1 MPSIRRSSRRRSALA
16 AAAVVAALAV
26 TATACGPGDDEAG
39 SSPDASSSAASDSSQ
54 GKGGDEFD
62 LNLPKDLPTS
72 LQDLEKW
79 KDGGWENWDKK
90 DWLRDAA
97 DFVNPYI
104 KDLWKPDRMQDA
116 QDATKD
122 VTEEEVAAA
131 STPQDDPEP
140 RPVQA
145 SKVKT
150 PYHKH
155 AAPVG
160 KLFFDSPEGP
170 SVCSGTVVKDPRNP
184 GKSNLVATAG
194 HCVHGGKGKGWYRNI
209 MFVPSYNDLG
219 RPANQVG
226 QGAAHE
232 VYPYKQWWA
241 TWAQTTGYWIDRG
254 DGVDGARGASQ
265 DFAVVQVKAEDGSA
279 KSVEETV
286 GAALEI
292 NFNAPTPKQ
301 QTGLTSYGYP
311 AAPPYD
317 GALMHRCTARPGQ
330 LTTDPSQPALYRI
343 GCTMTG
349 GTSGGGILA
358 NGEGGKAQLVSVNSI
373 GPRPATWLAGPY
385 LGAEA
390 KGVFEAISKRHAGK
404 N

>member
-1 MPSIRRSSRRRSALA
+1 MSSIRRSPRRRAALA
-16 AAAVVAALAV
+16 TAAVVAALAV
-26 TATACGPGDDEAG
+26 SATACGPSEDDASASPTRAADDKQESEKDRGDD
-39 SSPDASSSAASDSSQ
+39 
-54 GKGGDEFD
+54 FD
-62 LNLPKDLPTS
+62 LHLPKDLPTS

-79 KDGGWENWDKK
+79 KDGGWENWEKSE
-90 DWLRDAA
+90 WLRDAA

-116 QDATKD
+116 DAAEKD
-122 VTEEEVAAA
+122 VSKEEIAAA
-131 STPQDDPEP
+131 TTPSDDPEP
-140 RPVQA
+140 RAVRA
-145 SKVKT
+145 EKVKT

-160 KLFFDSPEGP
+160 KVFFDTPQGP
-170 SVCSGTVVKDPRNP
+170 AVCSGTVVKDPRNP

-194 HCVHGGKGKGWYRNI
+194 HCVHGGKGKGWFRNI

-219 RPANQVG
+219 RSANQVG
-226 QGAAHE
+226 SGAPHE

-254 DGVDGARGASQ
+254 DAARGSEGASQ
-265 DFAVVQVKAEDGSA
+265 DFAVLQVKAEDGSA
-279 KSVEETV
+279 KTLEETV
-286 GAALEI
+286 GNALAI
-292 NFNAPTPKQ
+292 NFAAPTPKQ
-301 QTGLTSYGYP
+301 LSGLSSYGYP
-311 AAPPYD
+311 QAPPYD
-317 GALMHRCTARPGQ
+317 GALMHTCTDRPGQ
-330 LTTDPSQPALYRI
+330 LTVDPNQPGMYRI

-349 GTSGGGILA
+349 GTSGGGMFIE
-358 NGEGGKAQLVSVNSI
+358 GENGKAELVSVNSI
-373 GPRPATWLAGPY
+373 GNRPATWLAGPY